1 MIQRLVCALLL
12 ISPSLAIADQPNII
26 LIFADDV
33 GQEVLGC
40 YGGESYK
47 TPHLDA
53 LAVEGMRFDHCYS
66 MPSCHPSRICLMT
79 GQYPAELGNPKWG
92 TFPNE
97 LEHQT
102 FAAMLQQAGYA
113 TAIAGKWQLGLMKH
127 DLQQPARLG
136 FDEWSLF
143 GWHEGP
149 RYHEPMIYENGKLRE
164 DTKGKYGPDLY
175 VQFLIDFI
183 RQNRQK
189 PFLAYYSMA
198 LCHDVTD
205 DLEKPVPYGPDGHW
219 LTYEEMANDMDH
231 QVGKLITA
239 LDDMQLRDNTLILF
253 TTDNG
258 TASGSYFKH
267 ENGRQ
272 IRKSVFSK
280 FHGRLVRGG
289 KGGLTDRGT
298 RVPLIANWP
307 GKISPGTRSD
317 QLVDLSDFIPSLA
330 ELAGIRWPGNS
341 TINGHSFV
349 PSLYGKVSPR
359 SWAYSEDGAGR
370 QFVRTQDYK
379 LYSDGRFYHMAD
391 DADEKSQL
399 TDTQLSAKQQAVKET
414 LQQAL
419 DSIVKP

>member
-53 LAVEGMRFDHCYS
+53 LAAEGMRFDHCYS

-164 DTKGKYGPDLY
+164 DTKGK
-175 VQFLIDFI
+175 
-183 RQNRQK
+183 
-189 PFLAYYSMA
+189 
-198 LCHDVTD
+198 
-205 DLEKPVPYGPDGHW
+205 
-219 LTYEEMANDMDH
+219 
-231 QVGKLITA
+231 
-239 LDDMQLRDNTLILF
+239 
-253 TTDNG
+253 
-258 TASGSYFKH
+258 
-267 ENGRQ
+267 
-272 IRKSVFSK
+272 
-280 FHGRLVRGG
+280 
-289 KGGLTDRGT
+289 
-298 RVPLIANWP
+298 
-307 GKISPGTRSD
+307 
-317 QLVDLSDFIPSLA
+317 
-330 ELAGIRWPGNS
+330 
-341 TINGHSFV
+341 
-349 PSLYGKVSPR
+349 
-359 SWAYSEDGAGR
+359 
-370 QFVRTQDYK
+370 
-379 LYSDGRFYHMAD
+379 
-391 DADEKSQL
+391 
-399 TDTQLSAKQQAVKET
+399 
-414 LQQAL
+414 
-419 DSIVKP
+419 